1 MSRVQIALGAGL
13 AVIVAAIAFVLSSSP
28 LVALGTNGIAPSRTL
43 AETSSRSTACQSGE
57 RVPRGTRAI
66 RISIGGFNGPA
77 MSVRMFEGA
86 HPLTSGGRGS
96 DWAGQTVTVP
106 VALVTAAAYPV
117 TVCFTSELVRGELL
131 EIYGSQTEEGVAAIS
146 AGGQPLGGRVQITYL
161 GTGRSSW
168 LALASS
174 VASHMGFGR
183 DPSGTWVAF
192 LVAALMLAIAAL
204 ATRLA
209 LGELDD

>member
-1 MSRVQIALGAGL
+1 MSRVQIALFAGL
-13 AVIVAAIAFVLSSSP
+13 ALIVAAIAFVLSSSP
-28 LVALGTNGIAPSRTL
+28 LVALGTNGIDPNRTL
-43 AETSSRSTACQSGE
+43 AMTSSRSTACQSGE

-66 RISIGGFNGPA
+66 RISIGAFNGP
-77 MSVRMFEGA
+77 VTTVQVFEGA
-86 HPLTSGGRGS
+86 RLLTSGRQGS
-96 DWAGQTVTVP
+96 DWAGRTVTVP
-106 VALVTAAAYPV
+106 VGLVSATAYPA
-117 TVCFTSELVRGELL
+117 TVCFTSELVRGEVLAV
-131 EIYGSQTEEGVAAIS
+131 YGSPTEAAVAAR
-146 AGGQPLGGRVQITYL
+146 AREGQSLGGREQITYL

-174 VASHMGFGR
+174 VATHMGLGR